1 MNLSSRIGKLEQ
13 AQGVEMCAQCKQSPG
28 AQVDV
33 AAAVKNALADPHVVS
48 CKPILSACSKCGAQL
63 LILLQGVD
71 NRRVGE
77 KSL

>member
-33 AAAVKNALADPHVVS
+33 AAAVRDALADPHVVS
-48 CKPILSACSKCGAQL
+48 CEPIFSACSKCGEAAKRKAVA
-63 LILLQGVD
+63 LIHLPYRS
-71 NRRVGE
+71 RR
-77 KSL
+77 

>member
-13 AQGVEMCAQCKQSPG
+13 AQGVEMCSQCKQSPG

-33 AAAVKNALADPHVVS
+33 EAAVKNALADPHVVS
-48 CKPILSACSKCGAQL
+48 CKPILSTCSKCGAQR

-71 NRRVGE
+71 NSPTHAGG
-77 KSL
+77 